1 MTESN
6 SNSWEN
12 WERNTDE
19 SQNYADFILKELGSI
34 TNTVSTIYIYPTTY
48 GPYNMIWQ
56 QKF

>member
-34 TNTVSTIYIYPTTY
+34 TNTVSTILFILLH
-48 GPYNMIWQ
+48 MDHII
-56 QKF
+56 